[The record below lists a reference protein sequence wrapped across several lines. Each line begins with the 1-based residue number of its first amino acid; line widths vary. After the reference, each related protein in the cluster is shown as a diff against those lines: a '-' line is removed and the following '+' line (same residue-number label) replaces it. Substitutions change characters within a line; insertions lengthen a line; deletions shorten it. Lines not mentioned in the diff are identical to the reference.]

1 MSRLIYPNLDLLV
14 YQLREGFGDD
24 EATLKA
30 NHQAFWQNLPEE
42 LRNPTPLANHADNL
56 SASALSIAD
65 LSFHQEAEAPRLDY
79 CELLPLANLSKST
92 YPFPEISQG
101 IYPIQGYYY
110 PVRIEDTYAL
120 LFDCYQNDPHGIVDI
135 KTSFEALKTVANN
148 KTGNLGK
155 VWLLSGILPQD
166 LTDDLQQLAQDSY
179 NALDLGKG
187 EVKPAGKFCGAS
199 CFEVWNYP
207 RRWQSIDENIHVFIV
222 FFPDLE
228 TAKNMADAYRYWL
241 RLFAYRS
248 KIMWAYL
255 QTREIKRRLQDSYK
269 IIFNLAKTLN
279 QLNLVGYENSLQTL
293 AETLSSYVQNLNY
306 LEIQLNTL
314 KVNLYNYQKTLKDL
328 SEKFPETQLTELSH
342 FIEIVKEKYQAQIE
356 SDIASLSP
364 GLRVLEDLINSI
376 RGKIEI
382 QRAKSDRNLNYIIA
396 GASIGLATSGVT
408 ATILSTQVYQPE
420 NTQNNR
426 MPFTRGFLWSL
437 SPIFFFV
444 FIGAVAWYRKR

>member
-1 MSRLIYPNLDLLV
+1 MR
-14 YQLREGFGDD
+14 
-24 EATLKA
+24 
-30 NHQAFWQNLPEE
+30 
-42 LRNPTPLANHADNL
+42 
-56 SASALSIAD
+56 
-65 LSFHQEAEAPRLDY
+65 
-79 CELLPLANLSKST
+79 
-92 YPFPEISQG
+92 
-101 IYPIQGYYY
+101 
-110 PVRIEDTYAL
+110 
-120 LFDCYQNDPHGIVDI
+120 
-135 KTSFEALKTVANN
+135 
-148 KTGNLGK
+148 
-155 VWLLSGILPQD
+155 
-166 LTDDLQQLAQDSY
+166 
-179 NALDLGKG
+179 
-187 EVKPAGKFCGAS
+187 
-199 CFEVWNYP
+199 
-207 RRWQSIDENIHVFIV
+207 
-222 FFPDLE
+222 
-228 TAKNMADAYRYWL
+228 DAYRYWL

-382 QRAKSDRNLNYIIA
+382 QRAKSDRNLNFIIA

-444 FIGAVAWYRKR
+444 FIGAVVWYRRR